1 MKYLLS
7 EALNK
12 SRTSIT
18 LVIPMQLSVKN
29 VEQKVFQEFKAESI
43 REGFSVGKSLTLA
56 MKLWLDQKNRK
67 KKKSL
72 LEYTPRSWGKGT
84 EHVSEHIDEVLY

>member
-1 MKYLLS
+1 
-7 EALNK
+7 
-12 SRTSIT
+12 
-18 LVIPMQLSVKN
+18 MQLSVKN

-43 REGFSVGKSLTLA
+43 RAGFPVGTSLTLA
-56 MKLWLDQKNRK
+56 MKLWLDRKKGK

-72 LEYTPRSWGKGT
+72 LDYTPISWGKGT